1 MEIVLFSHPN
11 NTDRKLYICYI
22 MLQHKRKYHYKGA
35 DTTSESRMFWLM
47 VVIGL
52 AIMAA
57 IIFLL

>member
-1 MEIVLFSHPN
+1 
-11 NTDRKLYICYI
+11 

-35 DTTSESRMFWLM
+35 DTTSESRLFWIM